1 MGRSLALKITA
12 CILVFI
18 GFCVAQLAVAAP
30 QELVILFMNDPHAH
44 YEPYE
49 IKGLAGLSGGFAK
62 AQTVLRQQRS
72 LARRQGKHSIALMA
86 GDLLMGTPFS
96 TYFKGELGARLLNEM
111 RFAAMAVGNH
121 EFDYGVTNL
130 MESIKGNLAMP
141 LLSANIVNRNGG
153 YPFQRTA
160 VLQLPGFDSKIVLIG
175 LTTDQTPITT
185 LPSHVAGLKFEDPI
199 ATACALLKD
208 ADPNDLV
215 IALTHLGVDQDKKLA
230 LACPVIDVIV
240 GGHSH
245 TALFQP
251 LVENGVIICQ
261 AGAYAEYVGKLT
273 IAVDHGKVTR
283 CHGEL
288 IRLTADIPDD
298 ETISSIIKT
307 YREKLDKSLK
317 RVIGKT
323 EVFLEGGRSAVR
335 SDRPTNLGQ
344 LIAYIMMTN
353 TGSEAALINGGAIRA
368 SIPPGEITKE
378 MVDTAFPFSNTVAR
392 VDLTG
397 DDLAHIIRQSYALP
411 PNSGGKLQFYG
422 IELVATPTGPA
433 ISKIGRRPF
442 NPQAE
447 YTVAVTDFLAQGG
460 DGYFILRDDRKNV
473 VNSGLLVNDLLTE
486 FIETRKVISQDVL
499 DGILRAESN

>member
-1 MGRSLALKITA
+1 MGLFRSMKITA
-12 CILVFI
+12 CTLFFI
-18 GFCVAQLAVAAP
+18 AFVVGQVAVADE
-30 QELVILFMNDPHAH
+30 QELLILFMNDPHAH
-44 YEPYE
+44 YEAYE

-62 AQTVLRQQRS
+62 AQSVLTQQRS
-72 LARRQGKHSIALMA
+72 LATRQGMKSISLMA

-96 TYFKGELGARLLNEM
+96 TYFKGTLGARLLNEM
-111 RFAAMAVGNH
+111 RFDAMVVGNH
-121 EFDYGVTNL
+121 EFDYGSANL
-130 MESIKGNLAMP
+130 MENVKGNLAMP
-141 LLSANIVNRNGG
+141 LLSANIVNHNSG

-160 VLQLPGFDSKIVLIG
+160 VLQLPGFASKIILIG
-175 LTTDQTPITT
+175 LTTDQTPIAT
-185 LPSHVAGLKFEDPI
+185 LPSNVAGLKFEDPI
-199 ATACALLKD
+199 ATACTLLKD
-208 ADPNDLV
+208 AAPEDLV
-215 IALTHLGVDQDKKLA
+215 IALTHLGVDEDKKLA

-273 IAVDHGKVTR
+273 IAVDHGKVTQH
-283 CHGEL
+283 HGEL
-288 IRLTADIPDD
+288 IRLTSEIRDD

-323 EVFLEGGRSAVR
+323 EVFLEGSRSAVR

-344 LIAYIMMTN
+344 LIAYVMMTN

-368 SIPPGEITKE
+368 SIPPGDITKE
-378 MVDTAFPFSNTVAR
+378 MLDTAFPFSNTVAR

-397 DDLAHIIRQSYALP
+397 EDLAHIMRQSYALA
-411 PNSGGKLQFYG
+411 PNSGGKLLSYG
-422 IELVATPTGPA
+422 IQLVATANGPA
-433 ISKIGRRPF
+433 ISKIGGRPF
-442 NPQAE
+442 DPTAV

-460 DGYFILRDDRKNV
+460 DGYLVLRDNKKNV
-473 VNSGLLVNDLLTE
+473 LNSGLLVNDLLTE
-486 FIETRKVISQDVL
+486 FIETHKVISKDVL
-499 DGILRAESN
+499 DAILHPNSK